1 MGGIGGDG
9 GDGSWLSIFHESPTP
24 QGFFAS
30 RIEALVGAISDFAT
44 RSRKW
49 LPLPLHS
56 QMPVEQ
62 QESSPGNFFDPT
74 WMVEWCKGGDRNWDQ
89 CQLCT

>member
-1 MGGIGGDG
+1 MIGWFPVESWVSFCCVLFYFFGGDGRDG

-24 QGFFAS
+24 QVFFFAS

-62 QESSPGNFFDPT
+62 QESSPG
-74 WMVEWCKGGDRNWDQ
+74 
-89 CQLCT
+89 QLCT

>member
-1 MGGIGGDG
+1 MKTSIG
-9 GDGSWLSIFHESPTP
+9 
-24 QGFFAS
+24 AS

-62 QESSPGNFFDPT
+62 QVGGKTDDPLG
-74 WMVEWCKGGDRNWDQ
+74 WGSGEKSQGSGGS
-89 CQLCT
+89 